1 MEKPYEQIRRMVKL
15 FEYNRLKLR
24 FRNEDERAR
33 FIDGWAERFCEADD
47 AEWNIAVTIMTARR
61 REPNFYNMEKALREA
76 QGIRMERRLQEDQR
90 EQDEWREKQGREED
104 REETS
109 NGEVRTGLRTAAQ
122 TNSRA
127 ATANTQKRALQ
138 PQGSYNLKTPPKTPE
153 EIAQEAL
160 LRYER
165 RGVNLKRKGNFL
177 EIYFSK

>member
-33 FIDGWAERFCEADD
+33 FIDGWAERFCETDD

-90 EQDEWREKQGREED
+90 EQDEWREKQGSEEQRWEED
-104 REETS
+104 REENS
-109 NGEVRTGLRTAAQ
+109 NGEVRTGVRTGLRTAAQ

-127 ATANTQKRALQ
+127 ATANIPKRALQ
-138 PQGSYNLKTPPKTPE
+138 LQGSYNLKTPPKTPE

-165 RGVNLKRKGNFL
+165 KNLK
-177 EIYFSK
+177 

>member
-1 MEKPYEQIRRMVKL
+1 MEKPYEQIRQMVKL

-33 FIDGWAERFCEADD
+33 FIDGWAEHFCETDD

-76 QGIRMERRLQEDQR
+76 QGIRWERRLQEDRR
-90 EQDEWREKQGREED
+90 EQDEWREKQGREEQKQEEG
-104 REETS
+104 REENST
-109 NGEVRTGLRTAAQ
+109 GEVRTGLRTAVQ

-138 PQGSYNLKTPPKTPE
+138 LQGSYNLKTPPKTPE

-165 RGVNLKRKGNFL
+165 RVMK
-177 EIYFSK
+177 